1 MALYS
6 VETFGELQPFVH
18 QEWLLTNGLG
28 GFASS
33 TVVGC
38 NIRRYHGLLVAA
50 TLPPVGRVMTINR
63 IGEMLILNE
72 DVEHP
77 HELAVNHFKGAYHP
91 RGEKYLR
98 KFEIEDLARW
108 EYLVQGVKVVKE
120 LQIPWLRNVAGIRYT
135 VEAPQGV
142 AVELRLFPFASLR
155 DFHGMR
161 HAAGYDMPTK
171 VMGGKIEVS
180 ADEHTLH
187 MRASDGTFKQDP
199 KWWYGHEYAIETER
213 GFDET
218 EDLFNPGYYQ
228 IIGSGS
234 VTLWFAL
241 EEKLDYEWDAELKR
255 RRDAVEG
262 ACQVPEN
269 TKSSSHQAPGLQSRG
284 LVPGGVP
291 GCDAGLSLTIQ
302 KLARAA
308 NDFVVYRKSPTGEDG
323 STVIAGYP
331 WFADWGRDTMIAL
344 PGLFFTTRRFAQAK
358 QVLSVF
364 ASYVSEGMIPNRF
377 NDYTNEPE
385 YNTVDASLW
394 FIHAC
399 FEYLRQSED
408 KATFEKILRP
418 ACRAIIDGYQRGT
431 RYGIRMEEDGLITQ
445 GDANTQ
451 LTWMDARCGD
461 VSFTPREGKPVEI
474 NALWYH
480 ALTLMGESELAA
492 KVRKN
497 FREAFWISPFR
508 GLADV
513 VRGRSEGKGGY
524 ERDQKL
530 RPNQIF
536 AVSLT
541 KDLLLPEQQ
550 ASVVEVVRRELLTPV
565 GLRSLAKSDPN
576 YHGRYIGSP
585 FQRDETYHNGA
596 VWSWLI
602 GAFLDAYL
610 SVHDESAD
618 SIAQARRWLSPL
630 IDQLDDVC
638 LGQIAEI
645 FEGDEPHRAVGACA
659 QAWSVAEVL
668 RLAVRLGM

>member
-1 MALYS
+1 MALYT
-6 VETFGELQPFVH
+6 VETFGKLEPFVH

-33 TVVGC
+33 SVVGC
-38 NIRRYHGLLVAA
+38 NIRRYNGLLVAA
-50 TLPPVGRVMTINR
+50 TLPPVGRVMTLNR
-63 IGEMLILNE
+63 IGEMLILNG
-72 DVEHP
+72 DVDHP

-98 KFEIEDLARW
+98 KFELDDLARW
-108 EYLVQGVKVVKE
+108 EYQVETVTVTKE
-120 LQIPWLRNVAGIRYT
+120 LQIPWLRNVVGIRYT
-135 VEAPQGV
+135 IQTPPGKTVD
-142 AVELRLFPFASLR
+142 LRLFPFVSLR

-171 VMGGKIEVS
+171 LEGTKLEVS

-187 MRASDGTFKQDP
+187 MRASSGTFTQDP
-199 KWWYGHEYAIETER
+199 KWWYGHEYAIEIER

-218 EDLFNPGYYQ
+218 EDLFNPGYFQ
-228 IIGSGS
+228 ISVIGSGS
-234 VTLWFAL
+234 ITLWGAL
-241 EEKLDYEWDAELKR
+241 EDKLDYDWDAELNR
-255 RRDAVEG
+255 RRDAVDA
-262 ACQVPEN
+262 ACHVPEVLG
-269 TKSSSHQAPGLQSRG
+269 KREEARG
-284 LVPGGVP
+284 TAP
-291 GCDAGLSLTIQ
+291 GCDDAAPLVIK

-308 NDFVVYRKSPTGEDG
+308 NDFIVYRKSPTGEDG

-344 PGLFFTTRRFAQAK
+344 PGLFLTTRRFAQAK

-399 FEYLRQSED
+399 FEYLRLSGD
-408 KATFEKILRP
+408 TITFEKILRP
-418 ACRAIIDGYQRGT
+418 ACRAIIHGYQRGT
-431 RYGIRMEEDGLITQ
+431 RYGIKMEEDGLITQ
-445 GDANTQ
+445 GDSNSQ

-461 VSFTPREGKPVEI
+461 VSFTPRQGKPVEI

-480 ALTLMGESELAA
+480 ALMLMGETDLAA

-513 VRGRSEGKGGY
+513 VRGGPAPYQRE
-524 ERDQKL
+524 QQL

-536 AVSLT
+536 AVSLRD
-541 KDLLLPEQQ
+541 DLLLPEQQ

-565 GLRSLAKSDPN
+565 GLRSLATTDPL
-576 YHGRYIGSP
+576 YHGRYIGTP
-585 FQRDETYHNGA
+585 FQRDQAYHNGTI
-596 VWSWLI
+596 WSWLI
-602 GAFLDAYL
+602 GAFLEAYL
-610 SVHDESAD
+610 RVHEDSPD

-630 IDQLDDVC
+630 IDQLDGLC

-645 FEGDEPHRAVGACA
+645 FEGDEPHRPVGACA